1 MRVLTRGCGRA
12 GAACGRGSPSPGT
25 ATPPRR
31 TVLYCTVQHCTVL
44 CRSRHPSETDCLD
57 KWLTTAPEIAAG
69 DLRDTLDD
77 GTTNPVWTMRGYTQ
91 VQQLSWQ
98 IELQT
103 ILPED
108 FPITEKAPTR
118 AFSWLLC
125 C

>member
-1 MRVLTRGCGRA
+1 MRTKA
-12 GAACGRGSPSPGT
+12 GPG
-25 ATPPRR
+25 PGHR
-31 TVLYCTVQHCTVL
+31 V
-44 CRSRHPSETDCLD
+44 RHPSETQDILD
-57 KWLTTAPEIAAG
+57 KWMAGAVEITAG
-69 DLRDTLDD
+69 DLRDQLDD

-91 VQQLSWQ
+91 VHQLSWQ